1 MDMVTVR
8 AAVHLSG
15 FPLGE
20 TTTVVET
27 PMVAGAIRKGALVLV
42 ERHTSQNET
51 DQSETETPAD
61 TVTRRRA
68 ALDRAKPTD
77 G

>member
-1 MDMVTVR
+1 MDTVTVR

-20 TTTVVET
+20 TVTVVET

-42 ERHTSQNET
+42 ERHTSQ
-51 DQSETETPAD
+51 SETGETPPEMD
-61 TVTRRRA
+61 ETEETHTELRVKRQR
-68 ALDRAKPTD
+68 DR